1 MSSTVMIVNDELGKL
16 LNKAVVS
23 YLRHSVSILEGYVS
37 QDDRSAVRVSNPDFP
52 CTKQV
57 C

>member
-1 MSSTVMIVNDELGKL
+1 VMIVNDELGKL